1 MTNIEYFRTLV
12 KSNGPK
18 GRLILKLSNG
28 SEMNVCGNWS
38 IHAQMDMF
46 RDRVLLTTSWTEIWI
61 SLDEVESVLPDG
73 NRIVARMKTG
83 AIAWIPT
90 ST

>member
-1 MTNIEYFRTLV
+1 MTNIEYFQHLL
-12 KSNGPK
+12 KSNGHK
-18 GRLILKLSNG
+18 GRLILKLSND
-28 SEMNVCGNWS
+28 SEMNVRGNWS
-38 IHAQMDMF
+38 IHAQMDLF

-61 SLDEVESVLPDG
+61 SLEDVDTLVVEG
-73 NRIVARMKTG
+73 NRVVARMKTG